1 MPIQSIPDEE
11 MAFKL
16 VQLYVSDVSRKGEK
30 RQMGLDTIINA
41 YFYTLLRLQ
50 KKKKEMG
57 YLEPAVDREEE
68 ELSAAS
74 ALEELPMTGLED
86 QFNFD

>member
-1 MPIQSIPDEE
+1 M
-11 MAFKL
+11 
-16 VQLYVSDVSRKGEK
+16 VQLYVTDVSRKGEK

-41 YFYTLLRLQ
+41 YFYTLLRMK

-57 YLEPAVDREEE
+57 YLEPVVEKEEE
-68 ELSAAS
+68 ELSGIAS
-74 ALEELPMTGLED
+74 LEGLPMPDLDD